1 MTLPSIVSRRVYVR
15 PIATAIAAGVFAAAR
30 LAAQSAGSVREKVA
44 VEVITIHL
52 TARDHSGG
60 RVVDLLP
67 AELSLTVDGR
77 PVAIETFAP
86 PDGLEAAVSSENS
99 EGAAALR
106 ERTVRTL
113 IFVDEAATLIFDRKD
128 VLDELDRFIRGPA
141 SENRE
146 FLVARFDGTR
156 LRMESAWTSDAAV
169 TAAAVGRIRE
179 KPSLNRVPTAS
190 GVSGFGSAELI
201 QATRDRMNAALLEAI
216 AAFPVEPAERRL
228 LVVSSGT
235 TLLRPT
241 DLAMVLAC
249 QLTPGDR
256 ARLWSRPRSEVAT
269 MHARE
274 VERATFSLWAR
285 AVNPGGD
292 ALSMSDVT
300 AKALER
306 DVAIIPVSAEAVGRG
321 GMPAAG
327 DGQISIGIGVGQSM
341 MEIAE
346 STGAEPILLPRKT
359 AARLNEIGGR
369 AVYAMTFQDPMGDHR
384 YHRVAVTCRRPGV
397 RIEYRRG
404 YRIPGDDERTLDAVV
419 AQFLQP
425 RQRSDPMATVI
436 HPSRVPGDRGHAAT
450 KLDIRYSPPLETG
463 AGDERAI
470 QIVAVGEDA
479 EGSRTEPIAWSGT
492 AYRAS
497 TGDDFEA
504 EMTLGIPP
512 GAYGWSIA
520 VRDQPTGLTS
530 YAFVSADAH

>member
-1 MTLPSIVSRRVYVR
+1 M
-15 PIATAIAAGVFAAAR
+15 
-30 LAAQSAGSVREKVA
+30 
-44 VEVITIHL
+44 
-52 TARDHSGG
+52 
-60 RVVDLLP
+60 
-67 AELSLTVDGR
+67 
-77 PVAIETFAP
+77 
-86 PDGLEAAVSSENS
+86 
-99 EGAAALR
+99 
-106 ERTVRTL
+106 RTL

-128 VLDELDRFIRGPA
+128 VLDELDRFLRGPA
-141 SENRE
+141 AENRE

-169 TAAAVGRIRE
+169 TAAAVERIRE

-190 GVSGFGSAELI
+190 GESGFGSAMLI
-201 QATRDRMNAALLEAI
+201 QVTRDRMNAALLEAI

-241 DLAMVLAC
+241 DLAMVLGC

-256 ARLWSRPRSEVAT
+256 ARLWSRPRGEVAA

-274 VERATFSLWAR
+274 VERATFSLWTR

-292 ALSMSDVT
+292 ALSMSDVI

-341 MEIAE
+341 TEIAE
-346 STGAEPILLPRKT
+346 STGAEPILVPRKT
-359 AARLNEIGGR
+359 AARLTEIGGR
-369 AVYAMTFQDPMGDHR
+369 AVYAMSFQDPMDDHR
-384 YHRVAVTCRRPGV
+384 YHRIQMTCRRPGV
-397 RIEYRRG
+397 RIEYRHG
-404 YRIPGDDERTLDAVV
+404 YRIPGEDERTLDAVV

-425 RQRSDPMATVI
+425 RHAVDPMATVI
-436 HPSRVPGDRGHAAT
+436 HPSRVPGPDGHAAT
-450 KLDIRYSPPLETG
+450 KMDIRYSPPLETG
-463 AGDERAI
+463 AGDERTI
-470 QIVAVGEDA
+470 QIIAVGEDA

-492 AYRAS
+492 AYRDS
-497 TGDDFEA
+497 TGDEFEA

-512 GAYGWSIA
+512 GAYGWSLA

-530 YAFVSADAH
+530 YTFVSAGAAGAP